1 MLRCQVVALQS
12 FKVTLKELTWV
23 PKSSQ
28 MSTSMVNNTS
38 SSSLQLISPNQIL
51 CWYDRTVTQISLD
64 CQNYVFTADIFLV
77 VFRNAWAKEKKAKK
91 TVMPGTI

>member
-1 MLRCQVVALQS
+1 MLRCQVAALQS
-12 FKVTLKELTWV
+12 FKATLKEPTWV

-38 SSSLQLISPNQIL
+38 SSSLQLISPNRIL

-64 CQNYVFTADIFLV
+64 CQNYVFTADIFG
-77 VFRNAWAKEKKAKK
+77 VFQKCLGKKEESKENSYAWN
-91 TVMPGTI
+91 